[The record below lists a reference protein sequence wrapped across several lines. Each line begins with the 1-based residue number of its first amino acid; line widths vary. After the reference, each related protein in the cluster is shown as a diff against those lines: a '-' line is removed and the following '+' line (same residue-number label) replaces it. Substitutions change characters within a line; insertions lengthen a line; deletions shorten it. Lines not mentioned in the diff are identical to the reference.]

1 MTKRGISRECNNGLT
16 FKNQSVGPPW
26 WSNGWRAHLA
36 MQGTSV
42 WPLVQEDPTRHGATK
57 PVCRNYW
64 ASALEPVSCQLL
76 SQHAAATEALVPRVH
91 ALQREASAMRKCVH
105 HHEGEPLLSAARE
118 SLCTAT
124 KTPRHSQK

>member
-1 MTKRGISRECNNGLT
+1 MAQWLGFCLR
-16 FKNQSVGPPW
+16 
-26 WSNGWRAHLA
+26 
-36 MQGTSV
+36 
-42 WPLVQEDPTRHGATK
+42 VQEPWVRSLVWEDSVCHGATK